1 VKLAEQWPYV
11 EQELPEGWS
20 VARLLLVFEDE
31 EAAGRAALILGPL
44 APGRT
49 GRTFRLTLYA
59 GGAQPATPG
68 PLRRV
73 LARLDEQR
81 LEGRLDLVSA
91 ESAAAEDAPRRP
103 ARRMALTPAWDALL
117 SRLPPDWSDLYAEV
131 ELDSTDFLDRGALL
145 LAPANPARIGTR
157 TALRFRA
164 ARRSGYG
171 VAAEMAR
178 RCLERLD
185 SEGIT
190 GTLRAIR
197 VLSDT
202 DVPASTPSQGPV
214 FRIGG
219 QAV

>member
-11 EQELPEGWS
+11 EDDLPEGWS
-20 VARLLLVFEDE
+20 AARLMLKFEDE
-31 EAAGRAALILGPL
+31 QQAQRAALILGPL

-49 GRTFRLTLYA
+49 GSTFRLTLYK
-59 GGAQPATPG
+59 GGAQPATPER
-68 PLRRV
+68 LRRV
-73 LARLDEQR
+73 LARLDQQR
-81 LEGRLDLVSA
+81 LEGRLELVSA
-91 ESAAAEDAPRRP
+91 EGASEEAPRRP
-103 ARRMALTPAWDALL
+103 ARRMALAVAWDALL
-117 SRLPPDWSDLYAEV
+117 ARLPSDWSDLYAEV

-145 LAPANPARIGTR
+145 LAPTNPARIGAR

-185 SEGIT
+185 AEGIT
-190 GTLRAIR
+190 GTLRVIR

-202 DVPASTPSQGPV
+202 EVPASTPSQGPV

-219 QAV
+219 RAV

>member
-1 VKLAEQWPYV
+1 VKLVEQWPYV
-11 EQELPEGWS
+11 EEELPEGWS
-20 VARLLLVFEDE
+20 VARLVLVFDDD
-31 EAAGRAALILGPL
+31 AQAQRAALVLGPL
-44 APGRT
+44 APGKT
-49 GRTFRLTLYA
+49 GRTFRLTLYP
-59 GGAQPATPG
+59 GGAQPATPDR
-68 PLRRV
+68 LRRV
-73 LARLDEQR
+73 LARLDEQG

-91 ESAAAEDAPRRP
+91 DGAAAEETPRRP
-103 ARRMALTPAWDALL
+103 ARRMPLAVAWDALL
-117 SRLPPDWSDLYAEV
+117 SRLTPDWSDLYAEV

-145 LAPANPARIGTR
+145 LAPANPARIGGR

-190 GTLRAIR
+190 GTLRVIR

-202 DVPASTPSQGPV
+202 EVPASTPSQGPV

-219 QAV
+219 RPV

>member
-1 VKLAEQWPYV
+1 MRLAEQWPYV
-11 EQELPEGWS
+11 EGELPDGWS
-20 VARLLLVFEDE
+20 VARLVVTFADE
-31 EAAGRAALILGPL
+31 EQARRAALILGPL

-59 GGAQPATPG
+59 GGAQPATPDR
-68 PLRRV
+68 LRRV
-73 LARLDEQR
+73 LARLDEQG
-81 LEGRLDLVSA
+81 LEGRLELVSA
-91 ESAAAEDAPRRP
+91 EGVTEEQARRP
-103 ARRMALTPAWDALL
+103 ARRMALAVAWDALL
-117 SRLPPDWSDLYAEV
+117 ERLPPDWSDLYAEI

-145 LAPANPARIGTR
+145 LAPTNPTR
-157 TALRFRA
+157 LGGRTVLRFRA

-171 VAAEMAR
+171 VAVGMAR

-185 SEGIT
+185 SEAIT
-190 GTLRAIR
+190 GTLRAVR

-219 QAV
+219 RAV

>member
-1 VKLAEQWPYV
+1 VRLGEQWPYV
-11 EQELPEGWS
+11 EAELPEGWS
-20 VARLLLVFEDE
+20 VARLSLVFEDE
-31 EAAGRAALILGPL
+31 AEAQRAAVILGPL

-49 GRTFRLTLYA
+49 GRTFRLTLYP
-59 GGAQPATPG
+59 GGVQPATPDR
-68 PLRRV
+68 LRRV

-81 LEGRLDLVSA
+81 LEGRLELVSA
-91 ESAAAEDAPRRP
+91 DGAAAEEAPRRP
-103 ARRMALTPAWDALL
+103 ARRVPLAVAWDALL

-145 LAPANPARIGTR
+145 LAPTNPSRIGGR
-157 TALRFRA
+157 TAVRFRA

-190 GTLRAIR
+190 GSLRAIR

-219 QAV
+219 RAV

>member
-11 EQELPEGWS
+11 NEELPEGWS
-20 VARLLLVFEDE
+20 VARLVLVFEDDE
-31 EAAGRAALILGPL
+31 QANRAALILGPL

-59 GGAQPATPG
+59 EGAQPATPER
-68 PLRRV
+68 LRRV

-91 ESAAAEDAPRRP
+91 EGATAEEAPRRA
-103 ARRMALTPAWDALL
+103 ARRMPLAVAWDALL

-145 LAPANPARIGTR
+145 LAPANPARIGGR
-157 TALRFRA
+157 TVLRFRA
-164 ARRSGYG
+164 ARRAGYG
-171 VAAEMAR
+171 IAAEMAR

-190 GTLRAIR
+190 GTLRVVR

-202 DVPASTPSQGPV
+202 EVPGSTPSQGPV

-219 QAV
+219 QPV

>member
-1 VKLAEQWPYV
+1 VKFAEQWPYV
-11 EQELPEGWS
+11 SEELPEGWS
-20 VARLLLVFEDE
+20 VARLVLVFEDDE
-31 EAAGRAALILGPL
+31 QAQRAALILGPL
-44 APGRT
+44 APGRS
-49 GRTFRLTLYA
+49 GSTFRLTLYA
-59 GGAQPATPG
+59 GGAQPATPDR
-68 PLRRV
+68 LRRV

-91 ESAAAEDAPRRP
+91 EGAAAEEAPRRA
-103 ARRMALTPAWDALL
+103 ARRMPLAVAWDALL

-145 LAPANPARIGTR
+145 LAPANPARIGGR
-157 TALRFRA
+157 TVLRFRA

-185 SEGIT
+185 SEAIT
-190 GTLRAIR
+190 GTLRPIR

-219 QAV
+219 QPV

>member
-11 EQELPEGWS
+11 EEQLPEGWS

-31 EAAGRAALILGPL
+31 EQAERAALILGPL

-59 GGAQPATPG
+59 GGAQPATPAR
-68 PLRRV
+68 LRRV

-91 ESAAAEDAPRRP
+91 ERAAAEEAPRRP
-103 ARRMALTPAWDALL
+103 ARRMALAAAWDALL
-117 SRLPPDWSDLYAEV
+117 SRLPPDWSDLYVEL

-145 LAPANPARIGTR
+145 LAPTNPARIGTR

-190 GTLRAIR
+190 GTLGVIR

>member
-1 VKLAEQWPYV
+1 VNLAEQWPYV
-11 EQELPEGWS
+11 EQELPDGWS
-20 VARLLLVFEDE
+20 VARLVLVFEDE
-31 EAAGRAALILGPL
+31 EQAERAALVLASL
-44 APGRT
+44 APGRA

-59 GGAQPATPG
+59 QGAQPATPDR
-68 PLRRV
+68 LRRV

-91 ESAAAEDAPRRP
+91 EGAVDEAPRRP
-103 ARRMALTPAWDALL
+103 ARRMALAAAWDALL
-117 SRLPPDWSDLYAEV
+117 SRLPRDWSDLYVEL

-145 LAPANPARIGTR
+145 LAPTNPARIGAR

-185 SEGIT
+185 SEAIT
-190 GTLRAIR
+190 GTLRVIR

-219 QAV
+219 RAV

>member
-1 VKLAEQWPYV
+1 MKLAEQWPYV
-11 EQELPEGWS
+11 EEELPEGWT
-20 VARLLLVFEDE
+20 VARLVLTFEDE
-31 EAAGRAALILGPL
+31 AQAHRAALILGPL

-59 GGAQPATPG
+59 GGAQPATPDR
-68 PLRRV
+68 LRRV

-81 LEGRLDLVSA
+81 LEGRLELASA
-91 ESAAAEDAPRRP
+91 EGPAAEEGPLRP
-103 ARRMALTPAWDALL
+103 ARRMALAVAWDALL
-117 SRLPPDWSDLYAEV
+117 ARLPPDWSDLYAEV

-145 LAPANPARIGTR
+145 LAPANPARLGTR

-185 SEGIT
+185 SERIT
-190 GTLRAIR
+190 GTLRVIR

-219 QAV
+219 QPV

>member
-1 VKLAEQWPYV
+1 VRLAEQWPYV
-11 EQELPEGWS
+11 EEALPEGWS
-20 VARLLLVFEDE
+20 VARLMVVFGDE
-31 EAAGRAALILGPL
+31 AQAQRAALILGPL

-49 GRTFRLTLYA
+49 GRTFRLTLYPS
-59 GGAQPATPG
+59 GAQPATPDR
-68 PLRRV
+68 LRRV
-73 LARLDEQR
+73 LARLDQQG

-91 ESAAAEDAPRRP
+91 DGAATAEAPPRPTRRVP
-103 ARRMALTPAWDALL
+103 LAVAWDALL
-117 SRLPPDWSDLYAEV
+117 SRLPLDWSDLYAEV

-145 LAPANPARIGTR
+145 LAPANPARIGGR

-190 GTLRAIR
+190 GTLRTIR

-202 DVPASTPSQGPV
+202 EVPASTPSQGPV

-219 QAV
+219 RAV

>member
-1 VKLAEQWPYV
+1 MRLGEQWPYV
-11 EQELPEGWS
+11 EEELPEGWA
-20 VARLLLVFEDE
+20 VARLSLVFEDD
-31 EAAGRAALILGPL
+31 AQAQRAALILGPL

-49 GRTFRLTLYA
+49 GGTFRLTLYRS
-59 GGAQPATPG
+59 GAQPATPDR
-68 PLRRV
+68 LRRV
-73 LARLDEQR
+73 LARLDEQQ
-81 LEGRLDLVSA
+81 LEGRLELVSA
-91 ESAAAEDAPRRP
+91 DGAAAEEAPRRG
-103 ARRMALTPAWDALL
+103 ARRLPLAVAWDALL

-145 LAPANPARIGTR
+145 LAPTNPGRGGAR

-171 VAAEMAR
+171 VAAAMAR

-185 SEGIT
+185 GEGIT

-202 DVPASTPSQGPV
+202 EVPASTPSQGPV

-219 QAV
+219 RAV